1 MSGIKSISTN
11 SIERA
16 VEETRRDI
24 AEFNLGDGS
33 ESNVKTAAGSARYGV
48 DGDLYTPGQNTNSV
62 VEHSTT
68 FAESNTYPDTLIGA
82 NTFIGPMASDGR
94 NGTQISSGDGVYQKS
109 SGTFASILV
118 YGKSISTDGS
128 TGVYVWILNV
138 TWPAGTFSAG
148 THTITLSDGTK
159 TVSKSATSHITT
171 EPISLHLVHV
181 DVEDTET
188 GGKTIT
194 PTISP
199 APTTSNGRVHFA
211 VAKISNLDSN
221 TISSFVLP

>member
-1 MSGIKSISTN
+1 MSGFRSISTN

-68 FAESNTYPDTLIGA
+68 FAESNTYPDIIIGA
-82 NTFIGPMASDGR
+82 NTFIGPAVSDGR
-94 NGTQISSGDGVYQKS
+94 NGTVPGNSNTVFQKS
-109 SGTFASILV
+109 SGTFASILA
-118 YGKSISTDGS
+118 YLRDIDTDGS
-128 TGVYVWILNV
+128 TGVYLWILNV

-159 TVSKSATSHITT
+159 TVTKSAVSHVTT
-171 EPISLHLVHV
+171 EPISLHIAYV
-181 DVEDTET
+181 DVEPTET

-199 APTTSNGRVHFA
+199 TPTTSSGRVHFA
-211 VAKISNLDSN
+211 VAKISDLDSN
-221 TISSFVLP
+221 SITVIA